1 VEDDSRC
8 LGGGPHGGL
17 TTTSPIKEQTVNSGV
32 RVIDRVA
39 LSLSLLVVLVAMAL
53 GGVAAGES
61 LAQGP
66 RQDRLSAAERE
77 RLERAREEGRAREE
91 ARERRRAR
99 PEERAARVRSRSA
112 YRSQGDREAQM
123 TARERLGVGQR
134 RWERPRGIVQ
144 RLDDGVAVVRRE
156 DGQRAV
162 ALSSVPLWTRDEAGD
177 VVPVDLSVA
186 RRGSGF
192 GPLASVVDT
201 RIAERVGGGVS
212 LDGEGAVR
220 FAPVVDDESV
230 TGEAFG
236 DKVYYANVDPG
247 ADTDFMV
254 AALPT
259 GAEALWILRSPRA
272 AEQQALDFSLGASE
286 VLELEEAT
294 GGAVVKRGEEVVAR
308 IAAPTAVD
316 SGGTEVEVA
325 YRVAGSRL
333 IVDVAH
339 RDEDLEYPIEVDPV
353 AIVYGQGP
361 NGSPGVF
368 AGWSYGY
375 NCGGLV
381 FSSTNSTP
389 QVVQKPPGYW
399 PAGCYGQWR
408 YKAPGSAYVFEMD
421 LSNVFHQISDTGKG
435 VWYGIVNADGS
446 SPGGGTYAMV
456 STTTSTSITSCTR
469 ALGALP
475 TVSLTTV

>member
-1 VEDDSRC
+1 
-8 LGGGPHGGL
+8 
-17 TTTSPIKEQTVNSGV
+17 
-32 RVIDRVA
+32 
-39 LSLSLLVVLVAMAL
+39 M
-53 GGVAAGES
+53 
-61 LAQGP
+61 
-66 RQDRLSAAERE
+66 
-77 RLERAREEGRAREE
+77 
-91 ARERRRAR
+91 
-99 PEERAARVRSRSA
+99 
-112 YRSQGDREAQM
+112 
-123 TARERLGVGQR
+123 
-134 RWERPRGIVQ
+134 VQ
-144 RLDDGVAVVRRE
+144 RE

-230 TGEAFG
+230 AGEAFG

-286 VLELEEAT
+286 VLELEEST

-308 IAAPTAVD
+308 IVAPTAVD

-399 PAGCYGQWR
+399 SAGCYGQWR

-446 SPGGGTYAMV
+446 SPGGGTYANGNDPPFGGQPYAEYYNVAGAARPPGGCARPAMTTMGGCARRWAV
-456 STTTSTSITSCTR
+456 RATWRSSGCTTSPASTIRATSSRLCMARRCIWATR
-469 ALGALP
+469 SRRRARRLP
-475 TVSLTTV
+475 GSPRQGG